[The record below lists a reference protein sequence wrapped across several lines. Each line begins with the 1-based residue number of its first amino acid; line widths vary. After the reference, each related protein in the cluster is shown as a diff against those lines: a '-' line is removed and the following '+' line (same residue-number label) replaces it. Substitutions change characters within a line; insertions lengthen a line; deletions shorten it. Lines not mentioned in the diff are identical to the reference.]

1 MSKPI
6 ETTFSF
12 ALGETPSTLDLP
24 GLWKHELRELLA
36 FIKTLWP
43 SMLTVD
49 GNNDFLLHHDTKDF
63 VPELRLYCDDTAYA
77 AWVADGDTVHSK
89 FWNDRLRIVR
99 TASGIDLHCVV
110 NHRSTELITS
120 VIDFLRKS
128 DQTVEITLEA
138 LAREVS
144 RLATQYPEFVYKS
157 GESTDPSDS
166 SSSQICN
173 YTRGGDRSYPQL
185 CGCIIGQACLNVVDP
200 NDRNVVKLML
210 AWADVRGGLP
220 IDSLV
225 NFPQYGE
232 SCVKVKFIGDL
243 NYTSPLLG
251 KLKDVQ
257 RNQDNGR
264 PWGKA
269 LANAELDNS
278 DN

>member
-12 ALGETPSTLDLP
+12 ALGETPSTLALP

-49 GNNDFLLHHDTKDF
+49 GNNDFLLHYDTKDF

-89 FWNDRLRIVR
+89 FWGDRLRIVR
-99 TASGIDLHCVV
+99 TASGIDLHYVV
-110 NHRSTELITS
+110 RHRSIELITS
-120 VIDFLRKS
+120 VIDFIRKS

-138 LAREVS
+138 LTREVS
-144 RLATQYPEFVYKS
+144 RLATTYPEFVYKYKS
-157 GESTDPSDS
+157 DVLSEPSDS
-166 SSSQICN
+166 SCN
-173 YTRGGDRSYPQL
+173 YTRGGDRNYPEL

-210 AWADVRGGLP
+210 AWADARGGSP

-225 NFPQYGE
+225 HFPQYGE

-243 NYTSPLLG
+243 DYTSLLLG

-257 RNQDNGR
+257 QSQDNGQ

-269 LANAELDNS
+269 LAKAKLDNS